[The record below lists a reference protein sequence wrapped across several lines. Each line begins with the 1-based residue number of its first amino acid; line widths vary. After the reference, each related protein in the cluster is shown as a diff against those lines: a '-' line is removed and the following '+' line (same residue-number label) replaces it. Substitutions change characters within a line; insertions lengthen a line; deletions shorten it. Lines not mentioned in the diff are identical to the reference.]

1 MENSENVE
9 NTENPEIKKEV
20 VPVDK
25 EESIS
30 LKENNEVPKEKK
42 KKKKSKKIS
51 LEKLNLGTKPINISS
66 SDGLINFT
74 YIYYYWNYSFYY
86 SINIKRSIS

>member
-1 MENSENVE
+1 MIKNWHCIPLYFRRRKNSENVE

-42 KKKKSKKIS
+42 NLKDFIIIKIMKIIKKMKIQVIKK
-51 LEKLNLGTKPINISS
+51 
-66 SDGLINFT
+66 
-74 YIYYYWNYSFYY
+74 
-86 SINIKRSIS
+86 

>member
-30 LKENNEVPKEKK
+30 LKEKWKTFRKVK
-42 KKKKSKKIS
+42 
-51 LEKLNLGTKPINISS
+51 TK
-66 SDGLINFT
+66 
-74 YIYYYWNYSFYY
+74 
-86 SINIKRSIS
+86 